1 MLDVEVLEAIVLGV
15 VQGIAEFLPIS
26 SSGHLVIFSELL
38 DRWLGINASNSQKL
52 QLNVTLHVGT
62 LFAILVVYRSD
73 LWQLRRQPRLLVA
86 IILASIPAGV
96 VGIALL
102 DFFKAAFETPLVAAL
117 GLIVTA
123 ILLLVGQR
131 WERNQQSLEQ
141 LSYGSAFA
149 VGVFQAL
156 ALIPGISRSGST
168 IAGGLLSGLQREA
181 ATTFS
186 FFIAIPA
193 IGGAALLTAKDVLQ
207 GEGAGNSAVAL
218 IMGGFT
224 SFVVGLFAL
233 KWLIRIVSQRKLHW
247 FAYYCLTVAVLTLVW
262 QLSERLGSSG

>member
-1 MLDVEVLEAIVLGV
+1 MLDAEVLEAIVLGI

-38 DRWLGINASNSQKL
+38 DRWLGIDASNSQKL

-62 LFAILVVYRSD
+62 LFAILVVYRAD
-73 LWQLRRQPRLLVA
+73 VRQLLHRPRLLTA

-96 VGIALL
+96 IGIALL
-102 DFFKAAFETPLVAAL
+102 DFFKAAFETPLIAAI
-117 GLIVTA
+117 GLIMTA

-131 WERNQQSLEQ
+131 WERNEDSLEQ
-141 LSYGSAFA
+141 LSKRSAFA
-149 VGVFQAL
+149 IGVFQGL
-156 ALIPGISRSGST
+156 ALVPGISRSGST
-168 IAGGLLSGLQREA
+168 IAGGLLAGLKREA

-186 FFIAIPA
+186 FLIAIPA
-193 IGGAALLTAKDVLQ
+193 IGGAALLTLKDVLQ
-207 GEGAGNSAVAL
+207 GAGAGNSAAAL
-218 IMGGFT
+218 ILGGVT

-247 FAYYCLTVAVLTLVW
+247 FAYYCLTVATLTLVW
-262 QLSERLGSSG
+262 QLAERSGSSG